1 MANWILLYS
10 GNVDVCNHLDLSV
23 PDSRQDRPPT
33 SRETKLELP
42 PKAGDLDS
50 NRSADVALAVAVM
63 CRGVVIVGRFAG
75 PYSSSSA
82 SSVNFLPSGKRGQEK
97 SGAGTG
103 GSPAPAVFMIPVGM
117 WQGCKEQAC
126 QEASTSAE

>member
-50 NRSADVALAVAVM
+50 NRSADVALAVGVM

-103 GSPAPAVFMIPVGM
+103 GSPAPAVFMWP
-117 WQGCKEQAC
+117 GCKEQAC